1 MQCIPEVVV
10 VAGKRA
16 VQGVSPDMLMEAM
29 DAVTDGVV
37 IVDTDSRIVYLN
49 EAYTHILNVKKEKVL
64 YRRMDEIEPGAVIL
78 DTLMDHKPRLHQ
90 FVEVRT
96 RGKKILV
103 NITPI
108 FKGGVFCGAISV
120 FKDITEITVVQRE
133 LEKTQRLS
141 HSIFKALSTE
151 KPSLPR
157 EFSHII
163 GEDPAFLRCL
173 KMAEIVAPT
182 DATVLIEGES
192 GAGKEVFVQAIRSL
206 SGKRSYPF
214 VSMNCSAIPETLIES
229 ELFGY
234 TSGSFTGAS
243 RGGKA
248 GKFELADGGT
258 IFLDEIGEMP
268 LFMQSK
274 LLRVLQ
280 SGEIQKIGSDKVQKV
295 DVRVIAATNRNLKQM
310 VEDGK
315 FREDLYFRLNTFK
328 IVIPPLRRRRKDI
341 LLLANHFLDIFSEKY
356 HKHLSFSP
364 GTAAVLQKS
373 PWSGNVRQ
381 LESCVEYAV
390 IVAGGS
396 VILPEDLPDELL
408 QGQSRDGYTA
418 ELPEKEQR
426 APSGQEQNVSPLRMD
441 IQQIERERM
450 REALEKAQGNKTK
463 AMELLGISRR
473 TFYKKYKLY
482 GFSNNVYT
490 K

>member
-1 MQCIPEVVV
+1 VVV
-10 VAGKRA
+10 VAGVPGAQR
-16 VQGVSPDMLMEAM
+16 VSPDMLMEAM

-78 DTLMDHKPRLHQ
+78 DTLIDHKPRLHQ

-108 FKGGVFCGAISV
+108 FKEGIFCGAISV

-141 HSIFKALSTE
+141 HSIFKALSAE

-157 EFSHII
+157 EFSHIV

-206 SGKRSYPF
+206 SGKRSRTF

-234 TSGSFTGAS
+234 TAGSFTGAS

-310 VEDGK
+310 VADGK

-328 IVIPPLRRRRKDI
+328 IVIPPLRKRPKDI
-341 LLLANHFLDIFSEKY
+341 MLLANHFLDRFSEKY
-356 HKHLSFSP
+356 NKHLSFSP

-396 VILPEDLPDELL
+396 VVLPEDLPDELL
-408 QGQSRDGYTA
+408 QGQDSGLA
-418 ELPEKEQR
+418 ELPEKEQSV
-426 APSGQEQNVSPLRMD
+426 PVSPQKDVSSLRMD
-441 IQQIERERM
+441 IEQIERERM
-450 REALEKAQGNKTK
+450 REALEKAQGNKTR

-482 GFSNNVYT
+482 GFSNNMYT

>member
-1 MQCIPEVVV
+1 M
-10 VAGKRA
+10 AGKGT
-16 VQGVSPDMLMEAM
+16 VQRVSPDMLMEAM

-49 EAYTHILNVKKEKVL
+49 EAYTHILNVKREKVL
-64 YRRMDEIEPGAVIL
+64 YRRMAEIEPGAVIL

-108 FKGGVFCGAISV
+108 FKEGVFCGAVSV

-141 HSIFKALSTE
+141 HSIFKALSAE

-157 EFSHII
+157 EFSHIV

-206 SGKRSYPF
+206 SGKRSRTF

-234 TSGSFTGAS
+234 TAGSFTGAS

-295 DVRVIAATNRNLKQM
+295 DVRVIAATNRDLKQM
-310 VEDGK
+310 VADGK

-328 IVIPPLRRRRKDI
+328 IVIPPLRKRPGDI

-356 HKHLSFSP
+356 HKRLSFFP

-390 IVAGGS
+390 AGGN

-408 QGQSRDGYTA
+408 QGQDGDGYPA
-418 ELPEKEQR
+418 ELPEKEQE
-426 APSGQEQNVSPLRMD
+426 APSARERDVSSLRRD

-450 REALEKAQGNKTK
+450 REALEKAQGNKTR

-482 GFSNNVYT
+482 GFSNNMYT

>member
-1 MQCIPEVVV
+1 M
-10 VAGKRA
+10 AGVPGAQR
-16 VQGVSPDMLMEAM
+16 VSPDMLMEAM

-78 DTLMDHKPRLHQ
+78 DTLIDHKPRLHQ

-108 FKGGVFCGAISV
+108 FKEGVFCGAISV

-141 HSIFKALSTE
+141 HSIFKALSAE
-151 KPSLPR
+151 KPLLPR

-182 DATVLIEGES
+182 EATVLIEGES

-206 SGKRSYPF
+206 SGKRSRTF

-234 TSGSFTGAS
+234 TAGSFTGAS
-243 RGGKA
+243 RSGKA

-310 VEDGK
+310 VADGK

-328 IVIPPLRRRRKDI
+328 IVIPPLRKRPKDI
-341 LLLANHFLDIFSEKY
+341 MLLANHFLDRFSEKY
-356 HKHLSFSP
+356 NKHLSFSP

-381 LESCVEYAV
+381 LESCIEYAV

-396 VILPEDLPDELL
+396 VVLPEDLPDELL
-408 QGQSRDGYTA
+408 QGQDSGLA
-418 ELPEKEQR
+418 ELPEKEQSV
-426 APSGQEQNVSPLRMD
+426 PVSPQKDVSSLRMD
-441 IQQIERERM
+441 IEQIERERM
-450 REALEKAQGNKTK
+450 REALEKAQGNKTR

-482 GFSNNVYT
+482 GFSNNMYT

>member
-1 MQCIPEVVV
+1 M
-10 VAGKRA
+10 AGDET
-16 VQGVSPDMLMEAM
+16 VQRVSPDMLMEAM

-49 EAYTHILNVKKEKVL
+49 EAYTHILNVKREKVL
-64 YRRMDEIEPGAVIL
+64 YRRMAEIEPGAVIL

-108 FKGGVFCGAISV
+108 FKEGVFCGAVSV

-141 HSIFKALSTE
+141 HSIFKALSAE

-157 EFSHII
+157 EFSHIV

-206 SGKRSYPF
+206 SGKRSRTF

-234 TSGSFTGAS
+234 TAGSFTGAS

-295 DVRVIAATNRNLKQM
+295 DVRVIAATNRDLKQM
-310 VEDGK
+310 VADGK

-328 IVIPPLRRRRKDI
+328 IVIPPLRKRPGDI

-356 HKHLSFSP
+356 HKRLSFFP

-390 IVAGGS
+390 IVAGGN

-408 QGQSRDGYTA
+408 QGQDGDGYPA
-418 ELPEKEQR
+418 ELPEKEQE
-426 APSGQEQNVSPLRMD
+426 APSARERDVSSLRRD

-450 REALEKAQGNKTK
+450 REALEKAQGNKTR

-482 GFSNNVYT
+482 GFSNNMYT